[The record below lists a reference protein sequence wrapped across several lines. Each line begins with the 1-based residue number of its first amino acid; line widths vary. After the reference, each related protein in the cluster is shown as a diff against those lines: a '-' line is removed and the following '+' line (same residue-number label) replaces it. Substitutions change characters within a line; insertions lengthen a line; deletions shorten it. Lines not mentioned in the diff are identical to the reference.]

1 MHTKFGKLQLIR
13 ANKSNVTNLTD
24 LAQLSARKMQKNE
37 IKGAWSE
44 KYPALLHFQKDFD
57 SGGLFK
63 ILLDEKIIGGV
74 CLNQIIDE
82 SYNLIDWKDKS
93 GGFLAVHRLFIIPE
107 FQGKGLG
114 KSAMQT
120 IHNFAKSEYFSS
132 IRLDTNAANSANIAF
147 YIKLNYQERGFVNLK
162 SSGLRVLCFEFVFD

>member
-13 ANKSNVTNLTD
+13 TNESDVTNLTD
-24 LAQLSARKMQKNE
+24 LAQLSARKMQENK

-63 ILLDEKIIGGV
+63 ILLGEKIIGAT

-82 SYNLIDWKDKS
+82 TYKSINWKDKS
-93 GGFLAVHRLFIIPE
+93 RNFLAVHRLFIIPK

-114 KSAMQT
+114 KTAMQE
-120 IHNFAKSEYFSS
+120 IHNFAKRKQFTS
-132 IRLDTNAANSANIAF
+132 IRLDTNAANSANIEF
-147 YIKLNYQERGFVNLK
+147 YIKLDYQERGFVNLK
-162 SSGLRVLCFEFVFD
+162 HSGLRVLCFEFVFH